1 MPTLPVTEIPT
12 VTAGMIAKSTAVS
25 VATILP
31 PALTAVSRSDAVS
44 GVLYGVA
51 AYSWW
56 GGVAIYFKAIKH
68 VPAME
73 VLAHRVIWST
83 LLLVVLMR
91 AFRRWPAALA
101 AVKEPQV
108 LKTLAASTTLIA
120 LNWLLYIWAVAND
133 RVLEGSLGYF
143 INPLVNVLLGYLF
156 LHERLRHWQYVS
168 IGLAAVGV
176 VYLTVSY
183 GAVPWVA
190 LSLATTFA
198 FYGLLRKIARVDS
211 LVGLTLETCLLTPL
225 MLGYLVVL
233 TARGRS
239 ASGTTTS
246 TTVLLLLAG
255 AVTAIPLLWFAS
267 AARRLRL
274 ATLGQLQYIAPTGQF
289 LLAVTVFGES
299 FTRAHA
305 VSFACIG
312 TGLAI
317 YAVDSLRAARPST

>member
-1 MPTLPVTEIPT
+1 MATGASTE
-12 VTAGMIAKSTAVS
+12 VASVS
-25 VATILP
+25 VAPLT
-31 PALTAVSRSDAVS
+31 PAAVTATLRPDAVG

-56 GGVAIYFKAIKH
+56 GLVAIYFKAVKH

-101 AVKEPQV
+101 AVREPQV
-108 LKTLAASTTLIA
+108 LKTLVGSTTLIA

-143 INPLVNVLLGYLF
+143 INPLVNVLLGFLF
-156 LHERLRHWQYVS
+156 LHERLRSWQYVS

-176 VYLTVSY
+176 IYMTLSY
-183 GAVPWVA
+183 GTVPWVA

-233 TARGRS
+233 FAQGRS
-239 ASGTTTS
+239 AFGTTFS

-289 LLAVTVFGES
+289 LLAVAVFGES
-299 FTRAHA
+299 FTRVHA
-305 VSFACIG
+305 FSFACIWI
-312 TGLAI
+312 GLLI
-317 YAVDSLRAARPST
+317 YTADSIRAGRK